1 MHAVSPEQ
9 FAAAEQRHEQE
20 KVVAKQVKEKGVV
33 KDTEALRVSMDQ
45 LREVIYA
52 SSREVEDLRY
62 TLQLTRTKESSEL
75 KYVAFVATFFLIVVT
90 SLSQIMCRYKLSL
103 VMSFTATSR
112 VGKPSGSCRRANI
125 EGLACR
131 Q

>member
-1 MHAVSPEQ
+1 MIHSPANQ
-9 FAAAEQRHEQE
+9 NKGKFR
-20 KVVAKQVKEKGVV
+20 VKICCVRR
-33 KDTEALRVSMDQ
+33 D
-45 LREVIYA
+45 
-52 SSREVEDLRY
+52 
-62 TLQLTRTKESSEL
+62 
-75 KYVAFVATFFLIVVT
+75 FFFLIVVT
-90 SLSQIMCRYKLSL
+90 SLSQIMCRYKL

>member
-1 MHAVSPEQ
+1 MIHSPANQ
-9 FAAAEQRHEQE
+9 N
-20 KVVAKQVKEKGVV
+20 KG
-33 KDTEALRVSMDQ
+33 KFR
-45 LREVIYA
+45 
-52 SSREVEDLRY
+52 
-62 TLQLTRTKESSEL
+62 EL

-90 SLSQIMCRYKLSL
+90 SLSQIMCRYKL

>member
-20 KVVAKQVKEKGVV
+20 KVVANQVKEKGVV

-52 SSREVEDLRY
+52 SSRAVEDL
-62 TLQLTRTKESSEL
+62 
-75 KYVAFVATFFLIVVT
+75 
-90 SLSQIMCRYKLSL
+90 
-103 VMSFTATSR
+103 
-112 VGKPSGSCRRANI
+112 
-125 EGLACR
+125 
-131 Q
+131 

>member
-52 SSREVEDLRY
+52 SSREVEDLWY
-62 TLQLTRTKESSEL
+62 TLQPTRTKESSEL
-75 KYVAFVATFFLIVVT
+75 KYVALVATFFFNCGNVLVT
-90 SLSQIMCRYKLSL
+90 NYVPLQAVAGYVLHSY
-103 VMSFTATSR
+103 
-112 VGKPSGSCRRANI
+112 
-125 EGLACR
+125 LACG
-131 Q
+131 QAVGFVPKS